1 MWLNLSH
8 TNYIGMEILT
18 EYISNI
24 GNQFID
30 PKKRIFIAY
39 IAISIAIAF
48 VWFILNK
55 KYSFVG
61 ALKKIFDKKI
71 FFSKSAKSDYKVFL
85 INQLIMMTVSPFLI
99 TQLTIAT
106 ALYFYFHTID
116 WLSVGMFNSTL
127 PIFVIISF
135 TTFQFL
141 IDDFSKY
148 IIHRFMHKWPILWSL
163 HKVHHSATV
172 LTPMTVFRTHPLE
185 GIIFSLRSSV
195 TQAISISSFIFLFGN
210 TVSLY
215 TVLGVNIFVFL
226 FNILGSNLRLSH
238 VGIRYWKWVEYIFIS
253 PAQHQL
259 HHSIAREHHDKNF
272 GAALAV
278 WDWVFGSLH
287 HSVEFDTLELG
298 IEKNQKDESHD
309 LKYLYINPFVE
320 IKNYLFKIS
329 SNRKLGGYAILGVTN
344 GFTYLQRF
352 GIHKDLQKQ
361 GLGRELLQYI
371 LLFAKLKNYKKM
383 KLNTQENNEAALS
396 LYTKN
401 SFNVS
406 KRKLIIMS
414 SYHQNEV

>member
-1 MWLNLSH
+1 
-8 TNYIGMEILT
+8 MEILT

-55 KYSFVG
+55 KYSFAG

-85 INQLIMMTVSPFLI
+85 INQLIMITVSPFLI

-127 PIFVIISF
+127 PIIVIISF

-226 FNILGSNLRLSH
+226 FNILGSNLRHSH

-320 IKNYLFKIS
+320 IKNYFFK
-329 SNRKLGGYAILGVTN
+329 K
-344 GFTYLQRF
+344 F
-352 GIHKDLQKQ
+352 
-361 GLGRELLQYI
+361 
-371 LLFAKLKNYKKM
+371 LKIKNKIYSINLKWRS
-383 KLNTQENNEAALS
+383 LNEN
-396 LYTKN
+396 
-401 SFNVS
+401 
-406 KRKLIIMS
+406 
-414 SYHQNEV
+414 